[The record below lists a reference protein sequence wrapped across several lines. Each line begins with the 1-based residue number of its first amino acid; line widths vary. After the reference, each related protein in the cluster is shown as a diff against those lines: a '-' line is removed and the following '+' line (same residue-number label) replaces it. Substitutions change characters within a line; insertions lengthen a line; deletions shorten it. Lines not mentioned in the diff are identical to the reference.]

1 MRRRRDTPRTDG
13 GPRRQREREPA
24 AEALER
30 RYRRLLTWYPAA
42 YRAANADD
50 MLGVALA
57 RSASGRRWPE
67 PGEAVNLIV
76 SGAGERLAGVLRR
89 PDHRDT
95 AAAHPEGGEAGSRCY
110 SVLTTNLRYPWP
122 PLMCWSAVR

>member
-13 GPRRQREREPA
+13 GARREPA

-30 RYRRLLTWYPAA
+30 RYRWLLAWYPHV

-57 RSASGRRWPE
+57 RSGSGQRWPE

-76 SGAGERLAGVLRR
+76 SGVGERLGGMLPR
-89 PDHRDT
+89 PDQRDT
-95 AAAHPEGGEAGSRCY
+95 A
-110 SVLTTNLRYPWP
+110 SVLAIAGPVLLAATAGRPGPGLTAT
-122 PLMCWSAVR
+122 M